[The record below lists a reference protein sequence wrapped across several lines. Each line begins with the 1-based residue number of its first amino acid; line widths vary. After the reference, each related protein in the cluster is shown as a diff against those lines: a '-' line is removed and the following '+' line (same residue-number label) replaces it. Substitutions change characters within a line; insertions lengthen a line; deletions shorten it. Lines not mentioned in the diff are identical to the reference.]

1 MENWRFTESQLKILI
16 QNIRMARQARAAL
29 ADMRALEEQAERMNP
44 VDAKKQIRGSGA
56 TPSMGLSQFRGGA
69 RKGKM
74 PPAAPAS
81 DSEDEC
87 ECAGKMLAEHVE
99 KMHGGAYL
107 HKFMRGM
114 GKALLGKEGH
124 GVHGGAMAH
133 SMGMHGGINT
143 GAYEGGENVIRHVGA
158 GMNISGPGYEEV
170 AGGKKAKAKKAKRAP
185 AAVSDARKK
194 RGAMVS
200 KLMKEYGMSLG
211 EASAYIKEH
220 GLGHVPSADEK
231 LEF

>member
-1 MENWRFTESQLKILI
+1 MAQLKILA
-16 QNIRMARQARAAL
+16 QNIRMARKARAAL
-29 ADMRALEEQAERMNP
+29 ADMRAVEEQAERMNP
-44 VDAKKQIRGSGA
+44 VNPKKEIGAWTGAGA
-56 TPSMGLSQFRGGA
+56 TPSMGLSQFRGGKA
-69 RKGKM
+69 KM
-74 PPAAPAS
+74 PPAMEPESES

-107 HKFMRGM
+107 HKFIRGM

-124 GVHGGAMAH
+124 GIR
-133 SMGMHGGINT
+133 GGINT
-143 GAYEGGENVIRHVGA
+143 GAYEGEGKNVIQHVGA
-158 GMNISGPGYEEV
+158 GMNIVGPGSEAV

-200 KLMKEYGMSLG
+200 KLMKEYNMSLG